1 METRTGR
8 DVSKLGKILWEKE
21 LGKDAQM
28 EILFEATD
36 ILVIKSI
43 SISINKGTEIG
54 TYIKEKDLGL

>member
-8 DVSKLGKILWEKE
+8 DVSKFGRILWEKA

-28 EILFEATD
+28 EILYEATD

-43 SISINKGTEIG
+43 SISIHKGTEMG
-54 TYIKEKDLGL
+54 TYIKEKDLGV